1 MNNSLSPED
10 RFWNP
15 YFAGLML
22 GLVLLSSFLIMGKG
36 LGASGAASRLGIA
49 ALSTVAPEYTSSN
62 EFMAETAAGGR
73 GVLDNY
79 FVFEVLGVFLG
90 GIVSAYAA
98 GRLKPQ
104 VTKGPNVRVSHRLM
118 YAMAGGL
125 LMGFAARLGRGCTS
139 GQALSGGALL
149 SVGSWVF
156 MLAVFGGGYA
166 LAYTMRRQWT

>member
-1 MNNSLSPED
+1 MNDKMIPEE

-36 LGASGAASRLGIA
+36 LGASGAANRMGIA
-49 ALSTVAPEYTSSN
+49 ALSTVAPDYTSSN
-62 EFMAETAAGGR
+62 EFMAQTTAGGR

-98 GRLKPQ
+98 GRLNPH
-104 VTKGPNVRVSHRLM
+104 VTKGPRVSVSHRLL
-118 YAMAGGL
+118 YAMAGGVI
-125 LMGFAARLGRGCTS
+125 MGFAARLGRGCTS

-149 SVGSWVF
+149 SVGGWVF

>member
-1 MNNSLSPED
+1 MSNDLRPED

-22 GLVLLSSFLIMGKG
+22 GLVLLASFLIVGKG
-36 LGASGAASRLGIA
+36 LGASGAANRMGIA
-49 ALSTVAPEYTSSN
+49 ALSTVASDYVASN
-62 EFMAETAAGGR
+62 EFMAKTSVGGH

-90 GIVSAYAA
+90 GVVSSYAA
-98 GRLKPQ
+98 GRLRPQ
-104 VTKGPNVRVSHRLM
+104 VTKGPRVSVSQRLM
-118 YAMAGGL
+118 FALAGGVI
-125 LMGFAARLGRGCTS
+125 MGFAARLGRGCTS
-139 GQALSGGALL
+139 GQALSGGAML

-156 MLAVFGGGYA
+156 MFAVFGGGYA